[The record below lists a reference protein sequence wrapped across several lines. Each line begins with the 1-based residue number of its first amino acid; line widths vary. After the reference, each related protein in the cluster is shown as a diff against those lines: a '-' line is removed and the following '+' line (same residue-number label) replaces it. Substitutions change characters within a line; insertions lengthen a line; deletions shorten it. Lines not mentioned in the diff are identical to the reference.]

1 MVVEFA
7 GIDLV
12 AAMVTGDLPDFTGAT
27 PYLMRIKK
35 ALEGVPVFG
44 PKTGKQALL
53 AMLESQKDGQVTLEC
68 LETLFIFQ
76 WMLSKAEVDLLN
88 EVTKKWDEIGSEE
101 RPSKKAKVA
110 APASAASAG
119 SSSTAG
125 VQHALNMFKLS

>member
-44 PKTGKQALL
+44 SKIGKQALL
-53 AMLESQKDGQVTLEC
+53 AMLASQQDGQVTLEW
-68 LETLFIFQ
+68 LETLNIFQ
-76 WMLSKAEVDLLN
+76 WMLNKEEKALLD
-88 EVTKKWDEIGSEE
+88 EVTKKWDETGSEE

-125 VQHALNMFKLS
+125 VQNALNMFKLS